1 LATAAPR
8 RRASPPDP
16 SKMRQPIGRL
26 SRAESDCPLLQDS
39 RTHLPMFETGWLET
53 LLNLPRGWL
62 WLMLGLCAAVVIIAL
77 LIVYVVLLKGRMLV
91 TAARRERRR
100 QALDALLN
108 NLGVSVVV
116 QSPRTGEVLCANRQ
130 ALQSHGVGSFE
141 ELRARGW
148 WAQPPYSFA
157 DMLDWLQRAAREGPQ
172 RLEWRA
178 LRADGEPFW
187 EEVIL
192 QPMHLHGQEVVVV
205 AATDITAH
213 KTTERVQR
221 NFINGMAHELRTPL
235 AVIETALANLRNR
248 TIEFDS
254 TLQPRFD
261 RIAAALK
268 RLNLVAAK
276 ALAVDSANRRR
287 IRLEPRQC
295 RPSELVGEV
304 LAMFDHDPASHQLEI
319 SLPEDDRAMTVDS
332 NWLAIA
338 VLNLLDNAAKYS
350 PRGSAI
356 AVVIER
362 MDTCLKISV
371 SDRGPGIPE
380 PERRRV
386 FARFYR
392 GVSAEAAP
400 GGMGIGL
407 YLVDLIARLH
417 CGRAWAEARAGG
429 GSRFVLEVESLE
441 ADR

>member
-1 LATAAPR
+1 
-8 RRASPPDP
+8 
-16 SKMRQPIGRL
+16 MRQPIGRL

-39 RTHLPMFETGWLET
+39 RTHLPMFESGWLET

-91 TAARRERRR
+91 TAARSERRR

-130 ALQSHGVGSFE
+130 ALQSHGVDSFE
-141 ELRARGW
+141 ALRARGW

-192 QPMHLHGQEVVVV
+192 QPMHLHGHEVVVV
-205 AATDITAH
+205 AAMDITVR
-213 KTTERVQR
+213 KETEQIQR

-287 IRLEPRQC
+287 IKLEPRSC
-295 RPSELVGEV
+295 RPSQLVADV
-304 LAMFDHDPASHQLEI
+304 LAMFDHDPAVHPLRTR
-319 SLPEDDRAMTVDS
+319 LPEDDRAMVMDC

-338 VLNLLDNAAKYS
+338 VLNLLDNAVKYS
-350 PRGSAI
+350 PRGMAI
-356 AVVIER
+356 HLAIER
-362 MDTCLKISV
+362 RETGLKISV
-371 SDRGPGIPE
+371 SDRGPGIPVA
-380 PERRRV
+380 ERERI

-392 GVSAEAAP
+392 AGSAESVS

-407 YLVDLIARLH
+407 YLVRLIATLH
-417 CGRAWAEARAGG
+417 RGAAQVQAREGG
-429 GSRFVLEVESLE
+429 GSRFILEIESLE
-441 ADR
+441 CDS